1 MSSEPRRWTV
11 ALTLVVLTG
20 LAATAVAYF
29 WARSS
34 PAVVP
39 AREAPQSSSGFPET
53 LSIVLPHDDPEAPLG
68 PHRETFQV
76 ACTVCHSTR
85 LVLGQPRLSRK
96 KWGEVVQKMV
106 KVYGAPLRPEEADH
120 VADYLAAVRGK

>member
-1 MSSEPRRWTV
+1 V
-11 ALTLVVLTG
+11 
-20 LAATAVAYF
+20 VAYF

-34 PAVVP
+34 PAVAP
-39 AREAPQSSSGFPET
+39 AREAAPGPSGFPET

-85 LVLGQPRLSRK
+85 LPLAQPRLSRK
-96 KWGEVVQKMV
+96 KWDEVVQKMV
-106 KVYGAPLRPEEADH
+106 KTYGAPLGPEEADH
-120 VADYLAAVRGK
+120 VVEYLAAVRGK